1 MPERHRPVVRA
12 RWRSRVP
19 GAGGIVLAVAWLAY
33 FAALQWSVVRYRI
46 PIVAVLTLAAVGLAL
61 WQWRGWRVVPSRG
74 AVVLML
80 AGSALATA
88 AVPLFSYLAPTGLAV
103 ATTALVAAPLAC
115 AVALWSGRRRGATIA
130 LGAAVAGYAVAAATA
145 VVSSPRP
152 RIDVWVTLQQA
163 SDGLARLEN
172 FYAMTWTGSP
182 GIQDAFT
189 YLPWTVVLLAPGRW
203 LAGDVRWALAVW
215 TLLAAL
221 AAVLLT
227 RGAAAD
233 RGSATADAAAGQV
246 AGASAAAGQV
256 AGPSAAAGQVAGAS
270 VAAAED
276 DAPRRWWTAAVVVSL
291 LLLAP
296 GTLTQLD
303 QAWTEPLLLAGIA
316 WWAVLVRRGHAWWAV
331 VPLAMA
337 CASKQHLALL
347 LPVLLLWRPFGWQR
361 TVATGALTGVLIA
374 PWFLASPADFVHDTV
389 SLLVTFHPIKFANT
403 LYLLALN
410 TFGVTLP
417 FVVTGL
423 VVLGTLAAVCLTVW
437 RRQPDLASLLR
448 WLALVLL
455 VANLVNKQAFYNQ
468 FWLVGA
474 LVVLSLAVP
483 VSRPSSSTSPSGYTV
498 SPRR

>member
-1 MPERHRPVVRA
+1 MPSGTRTRPSSRA
-12 RWRSRVP
+12 T
-19 GAGGIVLAVAWLAY
+19 VLAVAWLV
-33 FAALQWSVVRYRI
+33 FFTVLQWSVVRYRI

-61 WQWRGWRVVPSRG
+61 WQWRGWRVSPSRG
-74 AVVLML
+74 GVVLML

-103 ATTALVAAPLAC
+103 ATSALVVAPLAC
-115 AVALWSGRRRGATIA
+115 AVALWSGRRRGATTA
-130 LGAAVAGYAVAAATA
+130 LAAAVAGYAVAAATA

-163 SDGLARLEN
+163 SDGLAGLEN

-215 TLLAAL
+215 TLVAAL
-221 AAVLLT
+221 AAVVLA
-227 RGAAAD
+227 R
-233 RGSATADAAAGQV
+233 RPATPAGREP
-246 AGASAAAGQV
+246 AASAAEED
-256 AGPSAAAGQVAGAS
+256 
-270 VAAAED
+270 AE
-276 DAPRRWWTAAVVVSL
+276 PHGWWTAAVVVCL

-331 VPLAMA
+331 VPLALA

-403 LYLLALN
+403 LYLLAYN

-417 FVVTGL
+417 FAVTGL

-483 VSRPSSSTSPSGYTV
+483 EGRSSSPTSPSGYTV